1 MNDKT
6 AIEKAREALVEI
18 ANQEVGT
25 WDKPVPFSVLY
36 RRSVDI
42 AREALAALDAE
53 KPGEDA
59 REVARIVHEECFV
72 DISQTTS
79 TPSRSL
85 IWDID
90 TAAHV
95 VKSFAAS
102 YHAEQCKACNKWI
115 SVKDRL
121 PEPGIDVFVTGWDY
135 GKENTERHFAVA
147 QLDEGDDFFSANN
160 DGGYVNEMRFI
171 THWQP
176 LPDAPKES

>member
-6 AIEKAREALVEI
+6 AIEKAKETIIIALGVI
-18 ANQEVGT
+18 
-25 WDKPVPFSVLY
+25 DKL
-36 RRSVDI
+36 VDI
-42 AREALAALDAE
+42 AQESKAYTGQFWDDIDKITKALAELDAE
-53 KPGEDA
+53 KPWEDA

-102 YHAEQCKACNKWI
+102 YHAAYCKACKA
-115 SVKDRL
+115 L
-121 PEPGIDVFVTGWDY
+121 PD
-135 GKENTERHFAVA
+135 
-147 QLDEGDDFFSANN
+147 
-160 DGGYVNEMRFI
+160 VNE
-171 THWQP
+171 
-176 LPDAPKES
+176 